1 MRIRLAQIGT
11 PDLEIPVDRPAIP
24 ASTYE
29 QRCRAA
35 YEKTGRDWLVVY
47 ADREHIANIAF
58 LTGFDPRFEEALF
71 LLGPKARKI
80 LVVGNESYD
89 YTSRAGLQGF
99 ELVLCQT
106 FSLLGQDRSKAPSL
120 EAVLKAAGLSR
131 GQTIGLVG
139 WKYLE
144 PDAWELNGASFFVPA
159 FIVSTLERIAGDAE
173 ALQDATSV
181 LMHPASGLRAVIDAD
196 EIAACE
202 WAAARASA
210 AVWRIVQGVREGD
223 NELTAAGRMLYAGEP
238 LSCHVMFSSNDRSGP
253 VVGLASPTARILKR
267 GDGVTTAVG
276 YWGALSSRAGL
287 LDHSDD
293 AFLDVAAG
301 YFRGLAAWYEAA
313 DIGVAGGAVY
323 SKVDEVLGRAGLRPA
338 LNPGHLVGYDEWSN
352 TPIRIDGKDTIA
364 SGMPFQIDVIP
375 VPQRTGQALNCEDTV
390 VFADASLQQEIKKR
404 HPAVWSRIQARRDFM
419 RDRIGVELKASILP
433 LSNTPLCL
441 PPFWLRSGDLLV
453 LG

>member
-1 MRIRLAQIGT
+1 MPVRLATIGV
-11 PDLEIPVDRPAIP
+11 PDLEVPVERPAIP

-29 QRCRAA
+29 RRCRAA
-35 YEKTGRDWLVVY
+35 YAKAGHDWLAVY
-47 ADREHIANIAF
+47 ADREHIANVAF

-71 LLGPKARKI
+71 LLGPKQRKI
-80 LVVGNESYD
+80 LIVGNESYD
-89 YTSRAGLQGF
+89 YAPRAGLHGF

-106 FSLLGQDRSKAPSL
+106 FSLMGQDRSKAPSL
-120 EAVLKAAGLSR
+120 QAVLADVGLSR
-131 GQTIGLVG
+131 GQTIGIVG

-144 PDAWELNGASFFVPA
+144 PDAWEFNGASFFAPA
-159 FIVSTLERIAGDAE
+159 IIVSTLHRLAGGAE
-173 ALQDATSV
+173 ALHDATAV
-181 LMHPASGLRAVIDAD
+181 LMHHATGLRAVIDAD

-210 AVWRIVQGVREGD
+210 AVWRIVQGVREGET
-223 NELTAAGRMLYAGEP
+223 ELAAAGRMLYAGEP
-238 LSCHVMFSSNDRSGP
+238 LSCHVMLSSSDASGP

-313 DIGVAGGAVY
+313 DIGAAGGSIYA
-323 SKVDEVLGRAGLRPA
+323 KVEEVLSRAGLRPA
-338 LNPGHLVGYDEWSN
+338 LNPGHLVSYDEWSN
-352 TPIRIDGKDTIA
+352 TPIRRDGQDAIA
-364 SGMPFQIDVIP
+364 SGMPFQVDVIP
-375 VPQRTGQALNCEDTV
+375 VPQRIGQALNCEDTV
-390 VFADASLQQEIKKR
+390 VFADASLQRDIEQR
-404 HPAVWSRIQARRDFM
+404 HPAVWGRIEARRDFM
-419 RDRIGVELKASILP
+419 RDKIGVALKPSILP

-441 PPFWLRSGDLLV
+441 PPFWLRAGDLLV
-453 LG
+453 SE